1 MDDKLIDFGTCKKAH
16 GIKGGFSFAL
26 HNVEDSVLEKG
37 TQVILFPLD
46 KSSSIDPSG
55 LKTTIK
61 SISFGNKVT
70 VYLEG
75 ITDRN
80 IVEEMIPFS
89 ISIDRNLFPN
99 LSEDE
104 FYIED
109 LVGLD
114 VFDHSS
120 GNKIG
125 KVSAYYD
132 NGAQTILVITGN
144 KKIELPLI
152 DNFFPV
158 IDIEQGRIEMNLPQ
172 EV

>member
-1 MDDKLIDFGTCKKAH
+1 MEDKLIELGSCKRAH

-26 HNVEDSVLEKG
+26 YNVEDSVLEKG
-37 TQVILFPLD
+37 SKITLIPLE
-46 KSSSIDPSG
+46 KSSSIDPKG
-55 LKTTIK
+55 LKIAIS

-70 VYLEG
+70 VYLDG
-75 ITDRN
+75 ISDRN

-89 ISIDRNLFPN
+89 ISIERSLFPT
-99 LSEDE
+99 LSGDE

-109 LVGLD
+109 LVGIE

-132 NGAQTILVITGN
+132 NGMQTILVITGD

-152 DNFFPV
+152 ENFFPV
-158 IDIEQGRIEMNLPQ
+158 IDLETKRIEINLPQ